1 MVCRLALVSFSAL
14 TMMAGIHASAT
25 AATASD
31 STPTVSNAA
40 QTHDCTGSPPD
51 AVMTLPAPLSR
62 WAQIVCTPFGHML
75 ASHKGWM
82 WLAPDLDPVFIPAQ
96 SMDKNPEQLGNKI
109 YFTKIDV
116 ERVKG
121 AEFEDAYKTFH
132 EGFDD
137 SEVKPDGYRVEMTT
151 VRGNTI
157 RMYFFDYDT
166 YAWGMSCPDNK
177 CEPDTRFMVLDRS
190 TPPKPRQPS
199 I

>member
-1 MVCRLALVSFSAL
+1 MVTRLALVSFSAL
-14 TMMAGIHASAT
+14 TIMAGLHVSAT
-25 AATASD
+25 AAATDAAPALSD
-31 STPTVSNAA
+31 AA
-40 QTHDCTGSPPD
+40 PAHDCAGSPPD
-51 AVMTLPAPLSR
+51 AVMALPAPLSR

-96 SMDKNPEQLGNKI
+96 TMDNNPEKLGNKI

-116 ERVKG
+116 ARVKG
-121 AEFEDAYKTFH
+121 PEFDDAYKTFH

-137 SEVKPDGYRVEMTT
+137 TEVKPDGYRVDMTT
-151 VRGNTI
+151 VQGNTI

-166 YAWGMSCPDNK
+166 YAWGMSCPGNK
-177 CEPDTRFMVLDRS
+177 CDPDTRFMVLDRS

>member
-1 MVCRLALVSFSAL
+1 MVKRLALLSFSAL
-14 TMMAGIHASAT
+14 TMLAGYHVSAT
-25 AATASD
+25 AAVSDAAPAASE
-31 STPTVSNAA
+31 AA
-40 QTHDCTGSPPD
+40 ATHDCAGSPSD

-75 ASHKGWM
+75 ASRKGWM

-96 SMDKNPEQLGNKI
+96 AMDNNPEKLGNKI
-109 YFTKIDV
+109 YFTKVDV
-116 ERVKG
+116 ARVKG
-121 AEFEDAYKTFH
+121 TEFADAYKTFH

-137 SEVKPDGYRVEMTT
+137 SEVKPDGYRVDLTT
-151 VRGNTI
+151 VQGNTI

-177 CEPDTRFMVLDRS
+177 CDPDTRFMVLDRS
-190 TPPKPRQPS
+190 TPPKPREPS